1 MDSYMYTQKE
11 WLIIVRNILA
21 ILGYD
26 TISLGIDED
35 IDQLP
40 TDDVRIAYRN
50 TLQDILNDD
59 DWGDE
64 YSTLGD
70 PY

>member
-1 MDSYMYTQKE
+1 MYTQKE